1 MIRSLTAE
9 TVDKKYLKTI
19 EEKKEIVFTARSVS
33 RARALLNSVLYSAYA
48 VTQTIAEV
56 EGSGRRSSS

>member
-9 TVDKKYLKTI
+9 TADKKYLKTI
-19 EEKKEIVFTARSVS
+19 EERKEIVFTAGSVS

-56 EGSGRRSSS
+56 E